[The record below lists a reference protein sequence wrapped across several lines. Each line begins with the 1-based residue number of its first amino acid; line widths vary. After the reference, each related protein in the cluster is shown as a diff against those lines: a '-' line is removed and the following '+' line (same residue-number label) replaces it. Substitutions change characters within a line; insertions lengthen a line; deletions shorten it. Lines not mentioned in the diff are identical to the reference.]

1 MLNIFRSSN
10 KKFINFKYF
19 SNLSF
24 NESVYTPIINK
35 NYIYKNNNG
44 LISNYNLNN
53 FVIQKKYFS
62 TTKVLNNNKLI
73 YTDSDEWLKE
83 NNDNITIG
91 LTKNAI
97 EQLSDLV
104 YIEFL
109 HENGSYVEKDEE
121 IVIIESV
128 KATNSIKAPFN
139 LLLCENNIE
148 LESNLDN
155 INNNPENLEDSW
167 IIKVNKK

>member
-62 TTKVLNNNKLI
+62 TTKILNNNKLI

>member
-1 MLNIFRSSN
+1 MLSIFRTSN
-10 KKFINFKYF
+10 KKFINVKYF

-24 NESVYTPIINK
+24 NECIYVPIINK

-62 TTKVLNNNKLI
+62 TTKILNNNKLI

-83 NNDNITIG
+83 NNENITIG

-109 HENGSYVEKDEE
+109 HENGSNVEKDEE
-121 IVIIESV
+121 LVIIESV

-148 LESNLDN
+148 LESNLNN
-155 INNNPENLEDSW
+155 INNNPENFEDSW